1 MEGWLCVGRWGSPA
15 VHACLLCTLRHATRS
30 NPPGELCAP
39 PSSCLTCTTAA
50 AAQAAPALPKP
61 PPPRLYI
68 MRTPP
73 PPTCTTAAAAQAANT
88 ALCPASTPCC
98 GASTLS
104 PPGIFCSSTACWLG
118 AGR

>member
-50 AAQAAPALPKP
+50 AAQAA
-61 PPPRLYI
+61 
-68 MRTPP
+68 
-73 PPTCTTAAAAQAANT
+73 NT